1 MSTTSMTFAFGE
13 DTWTEVDITFHR
25 TGPAFI
31 ITNITEENGWPIVP
45 DCEWGSLEDAAE
57 LHVGEIVEELWAEHC
72 ESEDPA
78 ADWLAQVRRD
88 EALMRDWDDR

>member
-1 MSTTSMTFAFGE
+1 MSSTSMTFAFGE

-72 ESEDPA
+72 ESEDVGA
-78 ADWLAQVRRD
+78 GILRQIANDIVRAERVR
-88 EALMRDWDDR
+88 A